1 MSVHGARARNRGVA
15 IVLALGVVALAVLAV
30 TGLLLAQG
38 AWTRQ
43 VQLATGHAQ
52 AQRLVEAG
60 VDWSRAVLH
69 DDRRLGQIDHAAEAW
84 AMRMP
89 SVPVGDASVVG
100 RIEDQQAR
108 FNLNNLVRDGQVDP
122 RQLERLQRLLALLDL
137 DAALAGALADWID
150 PDAVAQ
156 GGAEDAYYLAL
167 PSPYLAANA
176 PLADLD
182 ELALVRG
189 FDARVRQRLQ
199 PFVSALPGTTA
210 VNVNTASPE
219 VLAALVPGLSLDAA
233 RALVADRQRA
243 WFLDRTGFFARLP
256 TGLRVPAEDISVS
269 SDYFLAS
276 MQADLDGAQA
286 RGSAL
291 LARDRPG
298 WPGVVWR
305 KSQ

>member
-1 MSVHGARARNRGVA
+1 MSARSARTRANGVA

-30 TGLLLAQG
+30 TALLLAQG
-38 AWTRQ
+38 AWARQ
-43 VQLATGHAQ
+43 VGLATGHAQ

-69 DDRRLGQIDHAAEAW
+69 DDRRLGQIDHAGEAW
-84 AMRMP
+84 ALRMP
-89 SVPVGDASVVG
+89 AVPVGDASVVG
-100 RIEDQQAR
+100 GIEDQQGK
-108 FNLNNLVRDGQVDP
+108 FNLNNLVRDGAVDA
-122 RQLERLQRLLALLDL
+122 RQLGRLQRLLALLHL
-137 DAALAGALADWID
+137 DAALADALADWL
-150 PDAVAQ
+150 DADGVAQ
-156 GGAEDAYYLAL
+156 RGAEDAYYLAL
-167 PSPYLAANA
+167 PSPYLAANG

-182 ELALVRG
+182 ELTLVRG
-189 FDARVRQRLQ
+189 FDADVRKRLQ
-199 PFVSALPGTTA
+199 PFVSALPRTTA

-233 RALVADRQRA
+233 RALVAGRQGA

-256 TGLRVPAEDISVS
+256 AGLGVPAEDISVS
-269 SDYFLAS
+269 SDYFIAS
-276 MQADLDGAQA
+276 LQAELDGAQA

-298 WPGVVWR
+298 WPDVVWR